1 VSEKPKFLVKFWR
14 HTQGSLAT
22 TSREATKT
30 HFLIDT
36 FTMTQTAETPGIQDF
51 SKAKIAGGGAIEGM
65 ESEVELK
72 RLVSATLG
80 ELRLFSAVLSF
91 FLQPL

>member
-1 VSEKPKFLVKFWR
+1 LN
-14 HTQGSLAT
+14 TQGSLAT

-30 HFLIDT
+30 HT
-36 FTMTQTAETPGIQDF
+36 FIMTQTAETPGIQDF

-80 ELRLFSAVLSF
+80 ELLFSSVLSF
-91 FLQPL
+91 FLRPL